1 MECHDNDK
9 KTTDGSSKK
18 GRRKGDIHLAEP
30 PQSIHLWKK
39 VVERSEAKFSQTLL
53 LFLLLL
59 LLLLLLTRE
68 LPVKHSG
75 P

>member
-1 MECHDNDK
+1 VECHDNDK

-39 VVERSEAKFSQTLL
+39 VVERFEAKFSQTLL
-53 LFLLLL
+53 LLSLFFFYLQ
-59 LLLLLLTRE
+59 E
-68 LPVKHSG
+68 S
-75 P
+75 